1 MTFYHFYH
9 DTLPTV
15 RDSVADRHL
24 RDAGKCW
31 GPRGHV
37 YRRIGVYSAKF
48 CAYDSLTVCFH
59 YLFPF
64 LILLVMYYIAHI
76 DMVIFQVCLP
86 SHSPLL
92 LQYRAQN
99 LGGKEMHSQSMVK
112 VLMVVLANTSKE

>member
-1 MTFYHFYH
+1 M
-9 DTLPTV
+9 
-15 RDSVADRHL
+15 ADRHL

-31 GPRGHV
+31 GPCGHV
-37 YRRIGVYSAKF
+37 YGRIWVYSAKF

-99 LGGKEMHSQSMVK
+99 LAQPVYGEGAHGG
-112 VLMVVLANTSKE
+112 TSKHIEGVEEIDI

>member
-1 MTFYHFYH
+1 M
-9 DTLPTV
+9 
-15 RDSVADRHL
+15 ADRHL

-37 YRRIGVYSAKF
+37 YRRTGVCSAKF

-76 DMVIFQVCLP
+76 DMVIFQICLLL
-86 SHSPLL
+86 HSPRL

-99 LGGKEMHSQSMVK
+99 LGGNEMHNQSMVK

>member
-9 DTLPTV
+9 DTLPAV
-15 RDSVADRHL
+15 RDYVADNHL

-31 GPRGHV
+31 GPMTV
-37 YRRIGVYSAKF
+37 LLCAF
-48 CAYDSLTVCFH
+48 CAYDSLTVYFH

-76 DMVIFQVCLP
+76 DMVIFQICYP

-112 VLMVVLANTSKE
+112 VFMVVLANTSKE

>member
-1 MTFYHFYH
+1 MTFYHFYHNTLPAVRDSVYGH

-15 RDSVADRHL
+15 RDSLRTNHL
-24 RDAGKCW
+24 
-31 GPRGHV
+31 V
-37 YRRIGVYSAKF
+37 GVYSAKF

-99 LGGKEMHSQSMVK
+99 LGKEMYSQSR
-112 VLMVVLANTSKE
+112 